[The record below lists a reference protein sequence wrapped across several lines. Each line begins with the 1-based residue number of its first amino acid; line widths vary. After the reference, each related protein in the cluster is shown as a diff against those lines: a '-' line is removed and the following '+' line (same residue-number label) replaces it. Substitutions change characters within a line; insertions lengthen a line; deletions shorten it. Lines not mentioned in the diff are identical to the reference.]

1 MSSFSRRTLLSSLGR
16 LGAISAFAPL
26 LRVSAAPSNT
36 PFTPPRNLLVLFH
49 PNGFEPGWKPTMQN
63 GALALSPTF
72 SALEPFKS
80 RLLITSG
87 LHAGIRNEV
96 LAHSEGMTSMFTGAQ
111 IAKNDDF
118 SAHPSFDQLIAEKLA
133 GTSPLS
139 SLELG
144 VQSQVGFGAG
154 GNSSV
159 MIYSRS
165 GKLQPEDDPN
175 AAFRR
180 LFGAATTPEEQ
191 QRLQAERRS
200 VLDLVR
206 GDLAKVKGLAGA
218 EAATKLDAHAEGL
231 RRLETRM
238 SELSSLQCDRAFTQ
252 HTFANAQ
259 LTAHERFPALAE
271 LQADLAV
278 LALKCGVTRVVS
290 LQHANSLTDRRFPGV
305 NGSVGLHGVMHTG
318 TRAEKIA
325 INKYFVSLAA
335 SVLAKLDAVK
345 RADGSSLLDETLV
358 VWGSEMAIGNHL
370 RDPVPFIIAGGSKPS
385 EGYFHQGRL
394 LEVDGH
400 RTTRVLVSA
409 MHAFGLN
416 STTWLGD
423 LTDDTSRGPLPGAS
437 RVAS

>member
-1 MSSFSRRTLLSSLGR
+1 MSSFSRRTLLSSLSR

-26 LRVSAAPSNT
+26 LRASASPSNT

-63 GALALSPTF
+63 GSLSLTPTL
-72 SALEPFKS
+72 SALEPFKA
-80 RLLITSG
+80 RLLVTWG
-87 LHAGIRNEV
+87 LHAGIRHEV
-96 LAHSEGMTSMFTGAQ
+96 MAHGEGMTSMFTGAQ
-111 IAKNDDF
+111 ISKSEDY

-133 GTSPLS
+133 GTAPLS

-154 GNSSV
+154 GNASV
-159 MIYSRS
+159 MIYSRR

-180 LFGAATTPEEQ
+180 LFGSATTPQEQ
-191 QRLQAERRS
+191 QRVQAERRS

-206 GDLAKVKGLAGA
+206 GDLAKVRGLAGA
-218 EAATKLDAHAEGL
+218 EAAMKLDAHAEGL
-231 RRLETRM
+231 RRLEARL

-252 HTFANAQ
+252 HTFSNGQ

-271 LQADLAV
+271 LQADLAI

-290 LQHANSLTDRRFPGV
+290 LQHANSVTDRRFPGV
-305 NGSVGLHGVMHTG
+305 NGTAGLHTVMHTG

-325 INKYFVSLAA
+325 INRYFVSLAA
-335 SVLAKLDAVK
+335 SVLAKLDAEK

-370 RDPVPFIIAGGSKPS
+370 RNPVPFIIAGGSKPN

-394 LEVDGH
+394 LEADGH
-400 RTTRVLVSA
+400 RTTRALVSA
-409 MHAFGLN
+409 MHAFGLGA
-416 STTWLGD
+416 TTTLGD
-423 LTDDTSRGPLPGAS
+423 LTDETSRGPLPGAS
-437 RVAS
+437 RVTS

>member
-1 MSSFSRRTLLSSLGR
+1 MSTFSRRTLLSSLGR

-26 LRVSAAPSNT
+26 LRASAAPASA

-63 GALALSPTF
+63 GALALSPTL

-87 LHAGIRNEV
+87 LHAGIRHEV
-96 LAHSEGMTSMFTGAQ
+96 MAHGEGMTSMFTGAQ
-111 IAKNDDF
+111 IAKSDDY

-133 GTSPLS
+133 GSSPLS

-159 MIYSRS
+159 MIYARN

-180 LFGAATTPEEQ
+180 LFGTATTPEEQ
-191 QRLQAERRS
+191 QRVQAERRS

-206 GDLAKVKGLAGA
+206 GDLSKVRGLAGA

-231 RRLETRM
+231 RRLETRL
-238 SELSSLQCDRAFTQ
+238 SELSGLQCDRAFTPPSLS
-252 HTFANAQ
+252 NGQ
-259 LTAHERFPALAE
+259 LTAHERFPELAS

-290 LQHANSLTDRRFPGV
+290 LQHANSVTDRRFPGV
-305 NGSVGLHGVMHTG
+305 NGSVGLHATMHSG

-325 INKYFVSLAA
+325 INAYFVSLAA
-335 SVLAKLDAVK
+335 SVLSKLDAVK

-370 RDPVPFIIAGGSKPS
+370 RNPVPFIIAGGGAPNA
-385 EGYFHQGRL
+385 GYFHQGRL
-394 LEVDGH
+394 LEADGH
-400 RTTRVLVSA
+400 RTTRILVSA
-409 MHAFGLN
+409 MHAFGLG
-416 STTWLGD
+416 STTSLGD

-437 RVAS
+437 RVTS